1 MRSRSVIAPL
11 MSLGI
16 VMIVT
21 MLLAGCGGGGG
32 GGGGGGSSGLE
43 LDSGLI
49 ASTVGTFAH
58 TFLTVG
64 TFNYHCTVQGHT
76 MTGSVIVQGPSTGSP
91 DHLVSIVP
99 GAKTLG
105 AAAFNL
111 DSVTVGIGEK
121 VTWTNNDL
129 TEHTVTSE

>member
-1 MRSRSVIAPL
+1 MCSKSVIVPS

-21 MLLAGCGGGGG
+21 ILLGGCGGG

-43 LDSGLI
+43 LDSPLI
-49 ASTVGTFAH
+49 ASNGGTFAH

-64 TFNYHCTVQGHT
+64 TFMYHCTVQGHT
-76 MTGSVIVQGPSTGSP
+76 MTGSVIVQGPPTG
-91 DHLVSIVP
+91 DKAVSIVP

-105 AAAFNL
+105 AAAFNP
-111 DSVTVGIGEK
+111 DSVPIGIGEK
-121 VTWTNNDL
+121 VTWTNNDS

>member
-1 MRSRSVIAPL
+1 MRSRSMIAPL

-21 MLLAGCGGGGG
+21 MLLGGCGG

-49 ASTVGTFAH
+49 ASNGGTFAH
-58 TFLTVG
+58 TFMTVG
-64 TFNYHCTVQGHT
+64 TFNYHCTVLGHT
-76 MTGSVIVQGPSTGSP
+76 MTGSVIVQGPSTG
-91 DHLVSIVP
+91 DKAVSIVA
-99 GAKTLG
+99 GAKTKG
-105 AAAFNL
+105 AAAF
-111 DSVTVGIGEK
+111 DPDPVTVGIGEK
-121 VTWTNNDL
+121 VTWANNDS